1 MKKVIFILLLSVIS
15 FSTANA
21 QVGLRLGA
29 NVGLPVGDAS
39 DFYGFQAGADL
50 AYMVTA
56 IPVLDVGPMVG
67 YSRFFGSDDNG
78 DVHFLPLAA
87 SGRVSLATFTVG
99 LDLGYALGLS
109 DGLDGGVYYRPQVGF
124 NFLMLGLI
132 ASYQGIS
139 VDGGTFSSVNL
150 GVEFQL

>member
-1 MKKVIFILLLSVIS
+1 MKKFLFILLLSTIS

-21 QVGLRLGA
+21 QVGPRLGA
-29 NVGLPVGDAS
+29 NIGLPVGDAS
-39 DFYGFQAGADL
+39 DFYSFQAGADL
-50 AYMVTA
+50 AYMFTA
-56 IPVLDVGPMVG
+56 IPLIDVGPMVG
-67 YSRFFGSDDNG
+67 YSRFFGDDDNG

-87 SGRVSLATFTVG
+87 SGRLNLATFTLG

-109 DGLDGGVYYRPQVGF
+109 EGIDGGVYYRPQVGF
-124 NFLMLGLI
+124 NILMLGLI